1 MDTLR
6 QMRELDPAVGDVPD
20 LSEMRKQIRERMGA
34 FVNLAPGEES
44 TAFFASDLTREHL
57 REVVRLFVATGP
69 SDHPVPFARQG
80 TGSINLLVFALLTM
94 IAQLKGNK
102 TVVFA
107 MEEPEIALPPHTQRR
122 VTRFVR
128 REMGQTIVTSHSPYV
143 IEQFEPEDIVM
154 LAREEDGTLAGVPI
168 DPAGVKLKSY
178 RSQRRQFSEAILSR
192 AVLVVEGQTEASILP
207 IASSV
212 LEENEQG
219 YTHLDLAGVSI
230 FTANGDGDVPRWG
243 PIFRALGKIP
253 FALHDKQPT
262 PYGAEAQ
269 ADLASYEETW
279 ESPELSI
286 EDLLVSQVP
295 VTVLRRFL
303 DDVVQRDRLPD
314 SPGDVRRLQDR
325 G

>member
-1 MDTLR
+1 
-6 QMRELDPAVGDVPD
+6 
-20 LSEMRKQIRERMGA
+20 
-34 FVNLAPGEES
+34 
-44 TAFFASDLTREHL
+44 
-57 REVVRLFVATGP
+57 
-69 SDHPVPFARQG
+69 
-80 TGSINLLVFALLTM
+80 
-94 IAQLKGNK
+94 
-102 TVVFA
+102 

-154 LAREEDGTLAGVPI
+154 LAREEDSTLAGVPI

-178 RSQRRQFSEAILSR
+178 RSQRRQFSEAILGR

-212 LEENEQG
+212 LEESQQG

-230 FTANGDGDVPRWG
+230 FTASGDGDVPRWG

-262 PYGAEAQ
+262 PYDAEAQ
-269 ADLASYEETW
+269 ADLASYEENW

-295 VTVLRRFL
+295 ITVLRRFL
-303 DDVVQRDRLPD
+303 DDVVQRDDFPIHQATYDASKTEAELPAIARKVLKARK
-314 SPGDVRRLQDR
+314 GDAWGYSAMLVEHCQGRGELPAFIVDALDR
-325 G
+325 INELIAPPVLPEEAEHSDGAAEEDGADDAGDAASEDAEAP